1 MLRVEILS
9 MNLTICSRN
18 NSLFDSNL
26 PQGIKSLISSLQNRK
41 ILNPETARQFIIN
54 AQINTE
60 DLLPWADFKHPVT
73 DSYGRQLVYDGGHFE
88 IMVMSWVPGDFS
100 AIHDHG
106 STQWGAVQCFGSGE
120 HWVYKFKDNRL
131 FKPTKTPF
139 LPGTVIAVNHELI
152 HQMGNRSQSPFLS
165 LHVYGCNDK
174 CDSITGNARIF
185 DLWEESIQYT
195 DGGVFFCLNESKI
208 KNRSYGI
215 QGDRATTLH
224 HHQCMSDRIN
234 KILSVP
240 ELATE
245 KMKSQATCLEE
256 KISLLSFTENNHN
269 I

>member
-1 MLRVEILS
+1 
-9 MNLTICSRN
+9 MNSIICSRN

-26 PQGIKSLISSLQNRK
+26 PPSIKYLIRSLKKST
-41 ILNPETARQFIIN
+41 ILNPETARQCIID
-54 AQINTE
+54 ARINVE
-60 DLLPWADFKHPVT
+60 DLLHWADFDHPVT

-106 STQWGAVQCFGSGE
+106 ATQWGAVQCFGSGE

-131 FKPTKTPF
+131 FKPIKTPF

-185 DLWEESIQYT
+185 DLWEETIKYT
-195 DGGVFFCLNESKI
+195 DGGVFFCLSESKI
-208 KNRSYGI
+208 NNRSYGI
-215 QGDRATTLH
+215 QGDRVTTLH
-224 HHQCMSDRIN
+224 HHRCMGDRIQ

-240 ELATE
+240 ELAT
-245 KMKSQATCLEE
+245 KNLRLQATYLEE
-256 KISLLSFTENNHN
+256 RIALLSFTENNHN